1 MIHVSMRHTSNGRK
15 KKTNYWTKP
24 KKKVPEFKPYV
35 APDTFRRA
43 TPDYPSADSISYGDS
58 YQRMKLFWFLSTG
71 GTLTSQEKKDI
82 SSNYTIAPAY
92 NKGAYQVIG
101 PKNIKDIGK

>member
-1 MIHVSMRHTSNGRK
+1 MRHTSTGRK

-24 KKKVPEFKPYV
+24 KKKVSEFKPYV
-35 APDTFRRA
+35 APDTFRRS
-43 TPDYPSADSISYGDS
+43 TPDYPSADSISHG
-58 YQRMKLFWFLSTG
+58 STG

>member
-15 KKTNYWTKP
+15 KKTNYWTTP

-43 TPDYPSADSISYGDS
+43 TPDYPSADSISYG
-58 YQRMKLFWFLSTG
+58 STG
-71 GTLTSQEKKDI
+71 GTLTSQEKRDI